1 MRVAILD
8 RLPTPYGLVR
18 SGVAPDH
25 QDTKVRGGEGF
36 VKVERE
42 GVDARVSDPCPAT
55 PLPQN
60 VTNQFDRLLADPR
73 VTFAGGVDVGGSG
86 GGGACA
92 PVPLPLSAVRSCF
105 DAVILAHGAEGDASL
120 PIPGSHLTGVLS
132 ARAFVLWANG
142 HPDAD
147 AERVGK
153 AVASARDVVVV
164 GAGNVA
170 LDCARLLLRPAADL
184 ATTDISRDVLAA
196 LDEGAASRRVSIV
209 ARRGAPAAAFTAKE
223 LREVS
228 RLPGVAVGVAPP
240 GVPPSPDD
248 VDDVAALASS
258 RGRAR
263 VYGILAG
270 LPAVSDE
277 NEHDDQNTHAPPS
290 RPSLTFRF
298 LRSPTAFL
306 PSPTAPDRVRAV
318 AVDAT
323 SVVGGRAVPDASAPP
338 PPPLPADLV
347 LVSVGFRTPPLAGAP
362 FDAAACVVPSGAGGR
377 VNEDAPPPPSL
388 APLYVTG
395 WARRGPTG
403 IIGTN
408 LADADD
414 VAAAV
419 TADAA
424 GLAAGGPRRG
434 VATLPLPRGA
444 PVSAAGWTAIDDAE
458 RSAGAAFGA
467 PRVKLTTW
475 DALMAVARRGG

>member
-1 MRVAILD
+1 M
-8 RLPTPYGLVR
+8 
-18 SGVAPDH
+18 
-25 QDTKVRGGEGF
+25 
-36 VKVERE
+36 
-42 GVDARVSDPCPAT
+42 
-55 PLPQN
+55 
-60 VTNQFDRLLADPR
+60 TNQFDRLLADPR

-92 PVPLPLSAVRSCF
+92 PMPLPLSAVRSCF

-120 PIPGSHLTGVLS
+120 SIPGAGLTGVLS
-132 ARAFVLWANG
+132 ARAFVLWSNG

-147 AERVGK
+147 AERVGE
-153 AVASARDVVVV
+153 AVASARSVVVV

-170 LDCARLLLRPAADL
+170 LDCARLLLRPAVDL
-184 ATTDISRDVLAA
+184 ATTDIARDALAA
-196 LDEGAASRRVSIV
+196 LDAGAASRRVSIL

-223 LREVS
+223 LREVT

-240 GVPPSPDD
+240 ALPPAPTDPGD
-248 VDDVAALASS
+248 AATLAGS

-270 LPAVSDE
+270 LPVVGGENDE
-277 NEHDDQNTHAPPS
+277 NDPS
-290 RPSLTFRF
+290 TRPSLTFRF

-306 PSPTAPDRVRAV
+306 PSPTAPDRVGAV

-362 FDAAACVVPSGAGGR
+362 FDEAACVVPSGPGGR
-377 VNEDAPPPPSL
+377 VREDAHPPPSL
-388 APLYVTG
+388 APLYITG
-395 WARRGPTG
+395 WARRGPSG

-414 VAAAV
+414 VASAV
-419 TADAA
+419 AADAA
-424 GLAAGGPRRG
+424 ALAGGAPRGG
-434 VATLPLPRGA
+434 VASLPLPRGA
-444 PVSAAGWTAIDDAE
+444 PVTAAGWAAIDDAE
-458 RSAGAAFGA
+458 RVAGAAIGA

-475 DALMAVARRGG
+475 EALMAVARRGG